1 LAGQLPV
8 LDSTRKRFT
17 PMAYTPH
24 PSRPITLTRRAL
36 ALAALAAAFA
46 HPTPALAADRIRVTA
61 TVGMIGDAVATI
73 GGDHVDLTT
82 LMGPGIDPHL
92 YKPSARD
99 IDALGD
105 TDLIVYGGLHL
116 EGRMV
121 DLFEQI
127 HQLDIPAVAVGEAIP
142 EDRLLVLDGAHD
154 PHIWFSVPLWQIA
167 VEATRD
173 ALIAVAPEHAETFD
187 TNAAAYRTEL
197 DALDGYVRDRT
208 AAVPEHLR
216 VLVTAHDAFGY
227 FGSAY
232 GYEVHAIQGLSTTA
246 EAGAGDIQDLADFL
260 AAREIPAIFV
270 ESSVPRGTVE
280 ALREATRSRGW
291 DVAIGGEL
299 FSDAMGTAGT
309 PEGTYIGMVTH
320 NIDTIVAG
328 LTGDTSEED
337 AA

>member
-1 LAGQLPV
+1 MPPSSPLANPI
-8 LDSTRKRFT
+8 
-17 PMAYTPH
+17 
-24 PSRPITLTRRAL
+24 SRRRAL
-36 ALAALAAAFA
+36 ALGIALAAM
-46 HPTPALAADRIRVTA
+46 HGRHAAGAARWRNPDRIRVTA
-61 TVGMIGDAVATI
+61 TVGMLGDAVATI

-92 YKPSARD
+92 YKPSAND

-116 EGRMV
+116 EGRMTE
-121 DLFEQI
+121 LFEQI
-127 HQLDIPAVAVGEAIP
+127 REIGIPTVAASEAIP
-142 EDRLLVLDGAHD
+142 EERLLVLGSAHD
-154 PHIWFSVPLWQIA
+154 PHVWFSVPLWQTALDA
-167 VEATRD
+167 VRD
-173 ALIAVAPEHAETFD
+173 ALIEVAPEQEATF
-187 TNAAAYRTEL
+187 TANAASYRAEL
-197 DALDGYVRDRT
+197 DELDGYVRERT
-208 AAVPEHLR
+208 EAVPADGR

-227 FGSAY
+227 FGTEY
-232 GYEVHAIQGLSTTA
+232 GYEVHAIQGLSTAA

-260 AAREIPAIFV
+260 AEREIPAIFV

-309 PEGTYIGMVTH
+309 LEGTYIGMVTH

-328 LTGDTSEED
+328 LTGETSEED

>member
-1 LAGQLPV
+1 ML
-8 LDSTRKRFT
+8 
-17 PMAYTPH
+17 
-24 PSRPITLTRRAL
+24 
-36 ALAALAAAFA
+36 
-46 HPTPALAADRIRVTA
+46 
-61 TVGMIGDAVATI
+61 GDAVATI
-73 GGDHVDLTT
+73 GADHVELTT

-116 EGRMV
+116 EGRMTE
-121 DLFEQI
+121 LFEQI
-127 HQLDIPAVAVGEAIP
+127 RDMGIPTVAASEAIP
-142 EDRLLVLDGAHD
+142 DGHLLVLGSAHD
-154 PHIWFSVPLWQIA
+154 PHVWFSVPLWQLALDA
-167 VEATRD
+167 VRD
-173 ALIAVAPEHAETFD
+173 ALIGVAPEHAEMFT
-187 TNAAAYRTEL
+187 TNAAAYRDEL
-197 DALDGYVRDRT
+197 DALDGYVRERT
-208 AAVPEHLR
+208 ATVPADGR

-227 FGSAY
+227 FGAEY
-232 GYEVHAIQGLSTTA
+232 GYEVHAIQGLSTAA

-328 LTGDTSEED
+328 LTGATTEED
-337 AA
+337 AT

>member
-1 LAGQLPV
+1 MPQP
-8 LDSTRKRFT
+8 SPFR
-17 PMAYTPH
+17 
-24 PSRPITLTRRAL
+24 SRPITRRRAL
-36 ALAALAAAFA
+36 ALAAALPLLIPARPAAGR
-46 HPTPALAADRIRVTA
+46 DRIRVTA

-105 TDLIVYGGLHL
+105 TDLITYGGLHL

-121 DLFEQI
+121 ELFEKMPD
-127 HQLDIPAVAVGEAIP
+127 LGIPAVAVGEAVP
-142 EDRLLVLDGAHD
+142 EHRLRTPPEFNGNPD
-154 PHIWFSVPLWQIA
+154 PHIWFSVPLWQHA
-167 VEATRD
+167 VRAIRD
-173 ALIAVAPEHAETFD
+173 ALIAADPAHAGIFA
-187 TNAAAYRTEL
+187 TNAAAYADGL
-197 DALDGYVRDRT
+197 DALDAHVRAQTKTVPADR
-208 AAVPEHLR
+208 R

-227 FGSAY
+227 FGDEY
-232 GYEVHAIQGLSTTA
+232 GYDVHAIQGFSTAT
-246 EAGAGDIQDLADFL
+246 EAGAGDIRDLADFL

-270 ESSVPRGTVE
+270 ESSVPRGTIE

-291 DVAIGGEL
+291 DIAIGGEL

-328 LTGDTSEED
+328 LTRDPNAKD

>member
-1 LAGQLPV
+1 MAQPPQRVQPLP
-8 LDSTRKRFT
+8 F
-17 PMAYTPH
+17 
-24 PSRPITLTRRAL
+24 TRRRAIALGL
-36 ALAALAAAFA
+36 ALAA
-46 HPTPALAADRIRVTA
+46 TPLTGPMPAGAGDRIRVTA

-127 HQLDIPAVAVGEAIP
+127 RELGIPTVAVGEAIP
-142 EDRLLVLDGAHD
+142 EDRLLVLGSAHD
-154 PHIWFSVPLWQIA
+154 PHVWFSVPRWQVA
-167 VEATRD
+167 VDAARD
-173 ALIAVAPEHAETFD
+173 AMIDIAPERAEIFD
-187 TNAAAYRTEL
+187 RNAAAYREEL
-197 DALDGYVRDRT
+197 DALDAYVRERT
-208 AAVPEHLR
+208 GTVPEDRR

-227 FGSAY
+227 FGAEY
-232 GYEVHAIQGLSTTA
+232 GYEVHAIQGLSTAA

-260 AAREIPAIFV
+260 AEREVPAIFV

-328 LTGDTSEED
+328 LTGGASEED

>member
-1 LAGQLPV
+1 MASPPR
-8 LDSTRKRFT
+8 STT
-17 PMAYTPH
+17 
-24 PSRPITLTRRAL
+24 TLTRRAF
-36 ALAALAAAFA
+36 ALAALAGAPLAWA
-46 HPTPALAADRIRVTA
+46 LPARAADRLRVTA
-61 TVGMIGDAVATI
+61 TVGMIGDAVATV
-73 GGDHVDLTT
+73 GGATVALTT
-82 LMGPGIDPHL
+82 LMGPGVDPHL

-121 DLFEQI
+121 ELFEQI
-127 HQLDIPAVAVGEAIP
+127 HELGIPAVAVGEAIP
-142 EDRLLVLDGAHD
+142 EDRLLLLDGAHD
-154 PHIWFSVPLWQIA
+154 PHIWFSVPLWQLA
-167 VEATRD
+167 VDTVRD
-173 ALIAVAPEHAETFD
+173 ALIDVAPDHAAAFED
-187 TNAAAYRTEL
+187 SAAAYRGEL
-197 DALDGYVRDRT
+197 DALDAYVRAQTERVPADR
-208 AAVPEHLR
+208 R

-227 FGSAY
+227 FGAEY
-232 GYEVHAIQGLSTTA
+232 GYEVHAIQGLSTAA

-328 LTGDTSEED
+328 LTRDTTEE
-337 AA
+337 AAT

>member
-1 LAGQLPV
+1 
-8 LDSTRKRFT
+8 
-17 PMAYTPH
+17 MAPLPH
-24 PSRPITLTRRAL
+24 PIPALTRRRAI
-36 ALAALAAAFA
+36 ALAALAAASLVRSL
-46 HPTPALAADRIRVTA
+46 PTVAADRFRVTA

-73 GGDHVDLTT
+73 GGEHVDLTT

-127 HQLDIPAVAVGEAIP
+127 HELGIPAVPVGEAIP
-142 EDRLLVLDGAHD
+142 ENRLLRLGSAHD
-154 PHIWFSVPLWQIA
+154 PHVWFSVPLWQIA
-167 VEATRD
+167 VGAVRD
-173 ALIAVAPEHAETFD
+173 ALIDIAPEHAERFE
-187 TNAAAYRTEL
+187 TNADAYLADL
-197 DALDGYVRDRT
+197 DALDAYVRAQTETVAEGD
-208 AAVPEHLR
+208 R

-227 FGSAY
+227 FGKAY
-232 GYEVHAIQGLSTTA
+232 GYEVHAIQGLSTAA

-270 ESSVPRGTVE
+270 ESSVPRGTVD

-328 LTGDTSEED
+328 LTGHATEED

>member
-1 LAGQLPV
+1 
-8 LDSTRKRFT
+8 
-17 PMAYTPH
+17 MASTPH
-24 PSRPITLTRRAL
+24 LTRPIILTRRHAIAL
-36 ALAALAAAFA
+36 ATLGVAALAAPM
-46 HPTPALAADRIRVTA
+46 PTAATDRIRVTA
-61 TVGMIGDAVATI
+61 TVGMIGDAVTNI

-82 LMGPGIDPHL
+82 LMGPGVDPHL

-105 TDLIVYGGLHL
+105 TDLIAYGGLHL

-127 HQLDIPAVAVGEAIP
+127 QELGIPTVAVAEAVP
-142 EDRLLVLDGAHD
+142 EDRLLVLTGAHD
-154 PHIWFSVPLWQIA
+154 PHIWFSVPLWQLA
-167 VEATRD
+167 VDAARD
-173 ALIAVAPEHAETFD
+173 ALIDVAPEHAEAFD
-187 TNAAAYRTEL
+187 ANAAAYRGEL
-197 DALDGYVRDRT
+197 DALHAYVRERT
-208 AAVPEHLR
+208 ATVPEDLR

-227 FGSAY
+227 FGAEY
-232 GYEVHAIQGLSTTA
+232 GYEVHAIQGLSTAA

-328 LTGDTSEED
+328 LTGDIPEED

>member
-1 LAGQLPV
+1 MPPSLPMTR
-8 LDSTRKRFT
+8 ST
-17 PMAYTPH
+17 PI
-24 PSRPITLTRRAL
+24 SRRRAV
-36 ALAALAAAFA
+36 ALAALAAVAA
-46 HPTPALAADRIRVTA
+46 TRPIRAADRLRVTA
-61 TVGMIGDAVATI
+61 TVGMIGDAVAII
-73 GGDHVDLTT
+73 GGDQVDLTT

-116 EGRMV
+116 EGRMTE
-121 DLFEQI
+121 LFEQI
-127 HQLDIPAVAVGEAIP
+127 VDLGIPAVAAGEAIP
-142 EDRLLVLDGAHD
+142 ADRLRTPPEFDGNPD
-154 PHIWFSVPLWQIA
+154 PHIWFSVPLWRLA
-167 VEATRD
+167 VDAVRD
-173 ALIAVAPEHAETFD
+173 ALIDVAPEHADAFAAR
-187 TNAAAYRTEL
+187 AAAYRNDL
-197 DALDGYVRDRT
+197 DALDAHVRART
-208 AAVPEHLR
+208 ETVPEDLR

-227 FGSAY
+227 FGDEY
-232 GYEVHAIQGLSTTA
+232 GYEVHAIQGFSTAA

-309 PEGTYIGMVTH
+309 PEGTYVGMVTH

-328 LTGDTSEED
+328 LTRDVSEED
-337 AA
+337 AT